1 MNAALAA
8 YEFHAAVQ
16 TLYHF
21 FWDDFCDWYIEL
33 VKNEVTAEEDT
44 SRRSEARSRLLTVL
58 EQALRLLHPFM
69 PYITEELWQRLPGG
83 KQLHRAYEGAE
94 PTIMLTAYPEGG
106 PVDETAE
113 TEMSMV
119 INLIS
124 AVRNI
129 RAELNVNPSE
139 RISVLVGMSDPKL
152 REVFETNVNQIARI
166 TRAAEVIVSEKLAAP
181 KASAKAVL
189 SSTGE
194 VAVPL
199 AGLIDFAEE
208 TNRLQRKR
216 EKLESEATKLQAQL
230 ANPDFAQR
238 APADKVQQ
246 TQNRIGEVQLH
257 LKTLDQL
264 IENLQ

>member
-1 MNAALAA
+1 
-8 YEFHAAVQ
+8 
-16 TLYHF
+16 
-21 FWDDFCDWYIEL
+21 
-33 VKNEVTAEEDT
+33 
-44 SRRSEARSRLLTVL
+44 
-58 EQALRLLHPFM
+58 
-69 PYITEELWQRLPGG
+69 
-83 KQLHRAYEGAE
+83 
-94 PTIMLTAYPEGG
+94 
-106 PVDETAE
+106 
-113 TEMSMV
+113 
-119 INLIS
+119 
-124 AVRNI
+124 
-129 RAELNVNPSE
+129 
-139 RISVLVGMSDPKL
+139 
-152 REVFETNVNQIARI
+152 
-166 TRAAEVIVSEKLAAP
+166 
-181 KASAKAVL
+181 VL